1 MSRNPNGVTKT
12 GMRAQ
17 NLSALLTHVHHR
29 GVVSRAELVA
39 ALGLSKTTVS
49 ELVGALTELGWLES
63 AGVEAR
69 SGAGR
74 PGELIA
80 PSARSAVLVVNPE
93 VDGTTIALV
102 AMGGRILRRQHLPR
116 TGTQRL
122 SLPTLIEQVRQFL
135 RQESE
140 SRVCVET
147 AVLVV
152 PGAVDAS
159 SQTVV
164 AAPSIG
170 WRGES
175 ANAVLEQTLGI
186 PFSTLNNG
194 RASTIGEWAFGAL
207 RNRQDGICIF
217 SGAGGVGG
225 GLLVNGVV
233 LAGAQGL
240 AGEIGRMRI
249 HDSDLRLP
257 DNLSFAHLMRRDAIV
272 SALGFTALSDE
283 RLREELLAAVQSR
296 RLPVVEDQR
305 RVLAN
310 ALATLRDL
318 LDPEVIVLG
327 GYFGALFEAQGDELL
342 SEINI
347 GAIAERGQGFLVAR
361 SVELVDMV
369 LIGAAETHWKHVL
382 ADPVSLGNRAQP
394 RGESRSTPA
403 RQVRIAG
410 AAR

>member
-1 MSRNPNGVTKT
+1 MTRSPNGVTKT

-29 GVVSRAELVA
+29 GVVSRADLVGG
-39 ALGLSKTTVS
+39 LGLSKTTVS
-49 ELVGALTELGWLES
+49 VLIGELTELGWLES
-63 AGVEAR
+63 VGTEAR

-80 PSARSAVLVVNPE
+80 PTARRAVLVVNPE
-93 VDGTTIALV
+93 IDGTTIALV
-102 AMGGRILRRQHLPR
+102 AMGGRILRKQHLPR
-116 TGTQRL
+116 TGSHRVAL
-122 SLPTLIEQVRQFL
+122 RTLIEQVQRFL
-135 RQESE
+135 DDASG
-140 SRVCVET
+140 SAVSVET

-159 SQTVV
+159 TQTIVT
-164 AAPSIG
+164 APSIG

-175 ANAVLEQTLGI
+175 ANAVLGQTLGI
-186 PFSTLNNG
+186 GFSTLNNG

-249 HDSDLRLP
+249 HDSDLGLP
-257 DNLSFAHLMRRDAIV
+257 DNQSFEHLMRRDAIV
-272 SALGFTALSDE
+272 SALGFTTLTDAQ
-283 RLREELLAAVQSR
+283 LREELLAAVQSR
-296 RLPVVEDQR
+296 RIPTIENQR

-342 SEINI
+342 REINI
-347 GAIAERGQGFLVAR
+347 GAIAERGPGFLVAR
-361 SVELVDMV
+361 SVELADMV
-369 LIGAAETHWKHVL
+369 LLGAAETHWKHVL
-382 ADPVSLGNRAQP
+382 ADPLMQSKRARQ
-394 RGESRSTPA
+394 RGSARSAPSEQARVLEESR
-403 RQVRIAG
+403 
-410 AAR
+410 